1 MAKTGKADKLNYE
14 QALQEL
20 EDILEALESEQHGLD
35 ETMAMF
41 ERGKELIRH
50 CQQLLNQ
57 AELKVSMLE
66 EKNESEDAEEQN

>member
-1 MAKTGKADKLNYE
+1 MAKADKADKLNYE

-41 ERGKELIRH
+41 ERGKVLIQH
-50 CQQLLNQ
+50 CQQLLAQ

-66 EKNESEDAEEQN
+66 DKNEPEDGEEQI